1 MNLWKPID
9 AIADWIVHE
18 LDARA
23 QMRAGVLLALLSLPV
38 LVAGLWSTEPFM
50 IYEMSALALTLT
62 GIGIVLNCEILEI
75 QEKQEQESNADDS

>member
-1 MNLWKPID
+1 MTLWKPID
-9 AIADWIVHE
+9 WIADWIVDE

-23 QMRAGVLLALLSLPV
+23 QMRAGVIIALLSLPV
-38 LVAGLWSTEPFM
+38 LAFGFWSGEPIM

-75 QEKQEQESNADDS
+75 QEKQEDRHNK